1 MGFLL
6 LEGVKPLFNH
16 PLPGGD
22 WSVSPLELSAVALLR
37 QHPDNRESEGID
49 AVSDLCQHLDL
60 VGPTLRGHF
69 SDSGVPV
76 ALQHPLQVQLGQAV
90 CVLPGLI
97 LVTGDCRLEFQV
109 GRKLQ
114 NQRIQYVEATEWG
127 DVVN

>member
-1 MGFLL
+1 MGLLL
-6 LEGVKPLFNH
+6 LEGVQPLFNQ
-16 PLPGGD
+16 PLSCCDRP
-22 WSVSPLELSAVALLR
+22 VSTFELSVIALLR
-37 QHPDNRESEGID
+37 QSADNRESEGID
-49 AVSDLCQHLDL
+49 AVSNLRQHLDL

-76 ALQHPLQVQLGQAV
+76 VLQHPLQVQLGQAG

>member
-22 WSVSPLELSAVALLR
+22 WSISPLEFPAVALLR
-37 QHPDNRESEGID
+37 QHPDNREPEGVN
-49 AVSDLCQHLDL
+49 AVGDLCQHLDL
-60 VGPTLRGHF
+60 VGPALRGHF

-76 ALQHPLQVQLGQAV
+76 VLQHPLQVQLGQAV

-97 LVTGDCRLEFQV
+97 LVTGDCRLEF
-109 GRKLQ
+109 
-114 NQRIQYVEATEWG
+114 
-127 DVVN
+127 